1 MKELVEVMAKGL
13 VSKPDEVVVTEIG
26 KGGETVL
33 KLHVA
38 EEDMGKVI
46 GHAGRIAKA
55 IRVIVKAVAI
65 KEDKQVSVD
74 IE

>member
-1 MKELVEVMAKGL
+1 MKELVEVIAKGL
-13 VSKPDEVVVTEIG
+13 VSKPDEVVVTEIE
-26 KGGETVL
+26 KADETVI

-55 IRVIVKAVAI
+55 IRVIVKAAAARD
-65 KEDKQVSVD
+65 DKQVSVD

>member
-13 VSKPDEVVVTEIG
+13 VSKPDEVSVTEYQ
-26 KGGETVL
+26 KGDETIL

-38 EEDMGKVI
+38 EDDMGKVI
-46 GHAGRIAKA
+46 GQAGRIAKA
-55 IRVIVKAVAI
+55 IRVIVKAAAV

>member
-1 MKELVEVMAKGL
+1 MSELVEVIAKGL
-13 VSKPDEVVVTEIG
+13 VSDPDQVRVEEFEQG
-26 KGGETVL
+26 SETVI

-38 EEDMGKVI
+38 EDDMGKVI

-55 IRVIVKAVAI
+55 IRVIVKAAAV
-65 KEDKQVSVD
+65 KEDKQVTVD